1 MLVEDAQNCKRI
13 VSLDDEEGSLQAS
26 AVAIT
31 PELPGRG
38 AWLVIASSKERFMK
52 KQIRK
57 KLSLSRETL
66 RGLEEGSFKD
76 AVGGATAQRTV
87 CGSCPPSACHP
98 TLCCP

>member
-1 MLVEDAQNCKRI
+1 
-13 VSLDDEEGSLQAS
+13 
-26 AVAIT
+26 
-31 PELPGRG
+31 
-38 AWLVIASSKERFMK
+38 MK

-76 AVGGATAQRTV
+76 AVGGATGQRTA

>member
-1 MLVEDAQNCKRI
+1 
-13 VSLDDEEGSLQAS
+13 
-26 AVAIT
+26 
-31 PELPGRG
+31 
-38 AWLVIASSKERFMK
+38 MK